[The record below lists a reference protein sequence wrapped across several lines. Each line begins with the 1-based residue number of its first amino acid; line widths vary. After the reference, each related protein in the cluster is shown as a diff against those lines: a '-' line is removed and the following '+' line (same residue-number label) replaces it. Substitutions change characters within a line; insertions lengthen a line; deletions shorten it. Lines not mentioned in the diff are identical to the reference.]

1 MSSASRLGVGAGVGR
16 KPLQQDLMAQRWLD
30 EQIWQVFKAAPHSP
44 QEDTLQTHLN
54 LESDSGTSQ
63 PHDFGQMNL

>member
-1 MSSASRLGVGAGVGR
+1 MSGARRLGVGAGVGR
-16 KPLQQDLMAQRWLD
+16 KPLRQDLMTQRRLD
-30 EQIWQVFKAAPHSP
+30 EQIWQVFKAAPHST

-63 PHDFGQMNL
+63 SHDFG